1 MNFLSKAHG
10 RFISSLLANK
20 VKFIVLGGYAS
31 LFYGVRRSTG
41 DLDIFIEPTAA
52 NGERLIEALKELKLK
67 LPEIKKEEFEKEL
80 VLAFGFEP
88 DAVDI
93 INHAPGIEFETAHK
107 NAKTITLSKLKVKM
121 IDIHDLIKNKEH
133 LKRKGEKALLDQF
146 DVESLKKILKK
157 KKRGS

>member
-1 MNFLSKAHG
+1 MNFFSKEHT
-10 RFISSLLANK
+10 RFIKSLIANK
-20 VKFIVLGGYAS
+20 VKFMIVGGMAS
-31 LFYGVRRSTG
+31 MFYGVRRNTG
-41 DLDIFIEPTAA
+41 DLDIFIEPDAE

-93 INHAPGIEFETAHK
+93 INHAPGIEFETAYKH
-107 NAKTITLSKLKVKM
+107 AQTVTLSKLKVKM

-133 LKRKGEKALLDQF
+133 LKRKGEKALLDKF
-146 DVESLKKILKK
+146 DVKSLKKILRQKN
-157 KKRGS
+157 S